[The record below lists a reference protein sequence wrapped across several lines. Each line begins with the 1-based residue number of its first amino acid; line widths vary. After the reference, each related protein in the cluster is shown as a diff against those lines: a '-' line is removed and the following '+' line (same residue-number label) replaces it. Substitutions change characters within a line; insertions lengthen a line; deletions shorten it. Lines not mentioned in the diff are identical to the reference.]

1 MLDFIGG
8 KYDVLLST
16 NIIESG
22 LDISNVNTIFI
33 NNAHRFGLA
42 DLYQLRGRVGRSTK
56 QSYAYLLVPKE
67 ETLTRDSLAG

>member
-1 MLDFIGG
+1 MI
-8 KYDVLLST
+8 SSSRT

-42 DLYQLRGRVGRSTK
+42 DLYQLRGRVGRGTR
-56 QSYAYLLVPKE
+56 QGYAYLLIPA
-67 ETLTRDSLAG
+67 RRC